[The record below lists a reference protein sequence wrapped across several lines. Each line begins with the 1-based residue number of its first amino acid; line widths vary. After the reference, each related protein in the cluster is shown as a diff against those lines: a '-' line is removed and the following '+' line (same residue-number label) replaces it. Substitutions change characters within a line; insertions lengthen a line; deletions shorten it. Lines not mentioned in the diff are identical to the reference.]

1 MKSRHL
7 IDVIIIFGVV
17 QLTATLTGCTP
28 SNQLDSYR
36 TRADSTDSIIANLAP
51 DIERL
56 YLSWHELDQT
66 YKDIKF
72 LERGFL
78 FDPDDRQ
85 LGYVQ
90 KVSLY
95 VQDAAVRIRHRW
107 EQLSVLHYIR
117 PEMMRDYLTLNV
129 KELTSAIREI
139 GYDEK
144 FLTIYGSFITHEAVT
159 DDLNRARD
167 SIKINMGVLNQI
179 LERLLPIENTT
190 TPSTV
195 L

>member
-1 MKSRHL
+1 MKSGRLNAIGWIGMILL
-7 IDVIIIFGVV
+7 I
-17 QLTATLTGCTP
+17 ATVTGCTLF
-28 SNQLDSYR
+28 NHTKGYE
-36 TRADSTDSIIANLAP
+36 TEAVNTDSIIAILVP

-56 YLSWHELDQT
+56 YLSWHELNQT

-85 LGYVQ
+85 LAYIQ
-90 KVSLY
+90 KAGLY
-95 VQDAAVRIRHRW
+95 VQDAAVRIHHRW

-129 KELTSAIREI
+129 KGLTSAIKEI
-139 GYDEK
+139 QYDEK

-159 DDLNRARD
+159 NKLNRARED
-167 SIKINMGVLNQI
+167 IEKNMGVLNQI
-179 LERLLPIENTT
+179 IERLLPIENPT

-195 L
+195 I

>member
-1 MKSRHL
+1 MKFRHL
-7 IDVIIIFGVV
+7 IDVIIIFGMVL
-17 QLTATLTGCTP
+17 LTAAFTGCAPSTQTNGGKTP
-28 SNQLDSYR
+28 GIDTYP
-36 TRADSTDSIIANLAP
+36 IIATLAP

-90 KVSLY
+90 KVGLY
-95 VQDAAVRIRHRW
+95 VQDASVRIRHRW

-144 FLTIYGSFITHEAVT
+144 FLTIYGSFITHEAVIE
-159 DDLNRARD
+159 DVNRALAQIRKNLD
-167 SIKINMGVLNQI
+167 VLNQI
-179 LERLLPIENTT
+179 LEKILPLTNATA
-190 TPSTV
+190 PPVS

>member
-1 MKSRHL
+1 MKSKNL
-7 IDVIIIFGVV
+7 IDVIIAFGMI
-17 QLTATLTGCTP
+17 LSTAALTGCTP
-28 SNQLDSYR
+28 LNQTNGYQ
-36 TRADSTDSIIANLAP
+36 TAGVETAPIIAILTP

-56 YLSWHELDQT
+56 YLSWHELDQR
-66 YKDIKF
+66 YKDFKF

-90 KVSLY
+90 KAGLY
-95 VQDAAVRIRHRW
+95 IQDAAVRTRHRW

-129 KELTSAIREI
+129 KGLTSAISEI
-139 GYDEK
+139 EYDEK
-144 FLTIYGSFITHEAVT
+144 FLTIYGSFITHEAVIE
-159 DDLNRARD
+159 DVNRALAQIRKNLD
-167 SIKINMGVLNQI
+167 VLNQI
-179 LERLLPIENTT
+179 LEKILPLTNATA
-190 TPSTV
+190 PPVS

>member
-1 MKSRHL
+1 MKSRRLNAIGWMGKILL
-7 IDVIIIFGVV
+7 I
-17 QLTATLTGCTP
+17 ATVTGCTLFNHTKGYETP
-28 SNQLDSYR
+28 GID
-36 TRADSTDSIIANLAP
+36 THPIIANLAP

>member
-1 MKSRHL
+1 MKIRHL
-7 IDVIIIFGVV
+7 NAIGWMGKLLLIATVTACTLFNHTNGYETQVV
-17 QLTATLTGCTP
+17 DTHP
-28 SNQLDSYR
+28 
-36 TRADSTDSIIANLAP
+36 IIAILAP

-95 VQDAAVRIRHRW
+95 IQDAAIRIHHRW

-129 KELTSAIREI
+129 KELTLAIREI

-144 FLTIYGSFITHEAVT
+144 FLTIYLLI
-159 DDLNRARD
+159 
-167 SIKINMGVLNQI
+167 I
-179 LERLLPIENTT
+179 LSE
-190 TPSTV
+190 
-195 L
+195 

>member
-1 MKSRHL
+1 MKSRRLNAIGWMGKILL
-7 IDVIIIFGVV
+7 I
-17 QLTATLTGCTP
+17 ATVTGCTLFNHTKGYETQAVDTYP
-28 SNQLDSYR
+28 
-36 TRADSTDSIIANLAP
+36 IIAVLAP

-56 YLSWHELDQT
+56 YLSWDELDQT

-72 LERGFL
+72 IERGFL

-85 LGYVQ
+85 LGHVQ
-90 KVSLY
+90 KVGLY
-95 VQDAAVRIRHRW
+95 VQDATVRIRHRW
-107 EQLSVLHYIR
+107 EQLSVLHFIR

-144 FLTIYGSFITHEAVT
+144 FLTIYGSFITHEAVIE
-159 DDLNRARD
+159 DVNRALA
-167 SIKINMGVLNQI
+167 KIRKNLDVLNQI
-179 LERLLPIENTT
+179 LEKILPLTNATA
-190 TPSTV
+190 PPVS